1 MSEPR
6 FDLDGRNLLLG
17 VAALAL
23 VWFAFGCGNIWAAGK
38 ASITPAKTTQALGRL
53 IILRGPNIGPQ
64 IVGLDIDGVQAALI
78 SYNRRYDAPLA
89 AGPHVLTVF
98 PLIGRWT
105 VRTEGKKVNVE
116 PGKTYTFTATW
127 QHVGIL
133 LR

>member
-1 MSEPR
+1 MSKPR
-6 FDLDGRNLLLG
+6 FHLDGRNLMLA
-17 VAALAL
+17 VAAIA
-23 VWFAFGCGNIWAAGK
+23 WFAFACGGIWATGK
-38 ASITPAKTTQALGRL
+38 ASFTPAKMTEGPGRL

-89 AGPHVLTVF
+89 AGPHILTVF

-127 QHVGIL
+127 QHIGIL

>member
-6 FDLDGRNLLLG
+6 FHLDGHSLLLG
-17 VAALAL
+17 VAAIAIA
-23 VWFAFGCGNIWAAGK
+23 WFAFGCGNIWAAGT
-38 ASITPAKTTQALGRL
+38 ASFRPSKTTQASGRL

-89 AGPHVLTVF
+89 AGSHVLTVF

-105 VRTEGKKVNVE
+105 VRTEDKKLNVE